1 MAIYC
6 FIEPDVPKIVNSD
19 PVRVQQVISNL
30 LNNSIKF
37 TTTGCI
43 TLHLYKDDYYLYFDI
58 HDTGRGI
65 SDKALHE
72 LFEPFFQVSQNTE
85 SASEGTGL
93 GLAICE
99 KLINLMDGD
108 ISVVSQE
115 NIGSR
120 FTVRIPLY
128 GALEGIESSSKQN
141 IYKESNVRCFIDIKN
156 LYLEGFIGRY
166 LRYFGLSCELLTEEV
181 VISSND
187 FIITDYDLPR
197 KYNSQFIRINE
208 HYFEPSKKIA
218 ENIWVCSTYKLNE
231 LTKIILQLPQ
241 NKVEANCAEMMEQA
255 TDCSLQT
262 LTILI
267 VDDHPINRLLLTDQ
281 LKKNWF

>member
-1 MAIYC
+1 M
-6 FIEPDVPKIVNSD
+6 
-19 PVRVQQVISNL
+19 
-30 LNNSIKF
+30 NNSIKF

-43 TLHLYKDDYYLYFDI
+43 TLHLYKDEYYLYFDI

-65 SDKALHE
+65 GKKALHE

-128 GALEGIESSSKQN
+128 GALDESGLSSK
-141 IYKESNVRCFIDIKN
+141 KTFIKKVQ
-156 LYLEGFIGRY
+156 FVA
-166 LRYFGLSCELLTEEV
+166 LL
-181 VISSND
+181 I
-187 FIITDYDLPR
+187 
-197 KYNSQFIRINE
+197 
-208 HYFEPSKKIA
+208 
-218 ENIWVCSTYKLNE
+218 
-231 LTKIILQLPQ
+231 
-241 NKVEANCAEMMEQA
+241 
-255 TDCSLQT
+255 
-262 LTILI
+262 
-267 VDDHPINRLLLTDQ
+267 
-281 LKKNWF
+281 